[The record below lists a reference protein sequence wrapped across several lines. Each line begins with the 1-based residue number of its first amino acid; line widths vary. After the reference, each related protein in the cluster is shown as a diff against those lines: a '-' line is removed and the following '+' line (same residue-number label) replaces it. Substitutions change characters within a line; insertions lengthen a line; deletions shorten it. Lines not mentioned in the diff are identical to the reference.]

1 MYSEYCSQE
10 ALEGFGDFKIEGQ
23 VICTVKYTDEFVLL
37 AEEEAVL
44 QSVIERLMEIGI
56 RYGMEINVEKNY
68 SDENF

>member
-23 VICTVKYTDEFVLL
+23 VICTVKYTDDLVLL

-44 QSVIERLMEIGI
+44 QGVIERHYE
-56 RYGMEINVEKNY
+56 MEINVEKNY